1 MGNVFIRGIE
11 MPAKARGVTIE
22 IEDDFIVFINTVL
35 SPKVQAEAV
44 QHELIHIRSNH
55 FYKDDFVVL
64 DERQATEL

>member
-1 MGNVFIRGIE
+1 

-35 SPKVQAEAV
+35 SPEVQAEAV
-44 QHELIHIRSNH
+44 QHELIHIQANH

-64 DERQATEL
+64 DERQAMEL